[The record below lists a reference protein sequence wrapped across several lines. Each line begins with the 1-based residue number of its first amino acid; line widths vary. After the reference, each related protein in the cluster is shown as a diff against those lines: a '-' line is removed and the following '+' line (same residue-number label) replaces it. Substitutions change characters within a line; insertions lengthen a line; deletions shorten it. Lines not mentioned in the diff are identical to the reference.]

1 MYTIYERLVFRS
13 LTLTQKEKTM
23 PDKSG
28 YQIRAELLDLARGI
42 LSERMHMELQVISDK
57 SSIKLFTTE
66 DVIREADKLY
76 EFVQRK

>member
-1 MYTIYERLVFRS
+1 
-13 LTLTQKEKTM
+13 M